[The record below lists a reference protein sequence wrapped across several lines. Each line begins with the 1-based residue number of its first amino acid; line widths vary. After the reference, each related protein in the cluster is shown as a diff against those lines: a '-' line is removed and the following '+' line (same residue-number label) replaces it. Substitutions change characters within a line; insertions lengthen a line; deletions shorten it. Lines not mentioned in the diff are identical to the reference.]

1 VNDANTNGFH
11 EILKKYQEF
20 AQNAKAHT
28 GTNQE
33 KNNSGMELQITL

>member
-11 EILKKYQEF
+11 EISKKDQEF

-33 KNNSGMELQITL
+33 RNDTGMELDKPF